1 MPIPDETDTILRI
14 DAYAMLPFPIT
25 FKCFEMIP
33 GRHAEIFEP
42 VRRLDHHQFS
52 ERDALNGLRQFL
64 GKLLMIDPVRF
75 LVRKTLDHD
84 FIIHERQVY
93 INQA

>member
-1 MPIPDETDTILRI
+1 MIVHNFNILCIMPIPDETDTILRI
-14 DAYAMLPFPIT
+14 DAYAMLSFPIT

-52 ERDALNGLRQFL
+52 ECDALNGLRQFL
-64 GKLLMIDPVRF
+64 GKLLMIDPVP
-75 LVRKTLDHD
+75 
-84 FIIHERQVY
+84 
-93 INQA
+93 